1 MRDFLSLRA
10 DASPD
15 AMALIEA
22 ESSKG
27 WTYRALDAAA
37 SETAGRLA
45 DFGVGPGD
53 HVGVLMSNDV
63 RYVWLVHAAKRL
75 GAVLVPL
82 NARQTAH
89 ELTGRIER
97 ADLST
102 LVCSAETEAAAVEA
116 VADADVPVVSVDSAE
131 NDAVGAF
138 EHADSVAFDHHE
150 WSESEPLVLLFT
162 SGTTGSPKAVRLTM
176 GNVLWSALASAFRLG
191 VDPDDR
197 WLVTLSL
204 YHMGGLAP
212 IYRSTLYGTT
222 VVLRE
227 SFEAGDAA
235 DDVARYDVTGVSLVP
250 VMLRR
255 MLDAR
260 GTLADSLRFVLLG
273 GAPAPIELLERCRNY
288 SVPVYPTYG
297 MTETSSQVAT
307 ATPREAFANLGT
319 VGRPLFWT
327 RVTVRDE
334 SGEEL
339 PRGETGEL
347 VVSGPTVTDG
357 YYDDPA
363 ATADAFDEHG
373 FWTGDVGYRDEDGRL
388 WVLNRKDDRIITGG
402 ENVDPGEVVDVL
414 RSYSGVQDAAV
425 VGVSDPE
432 WGESVAALV
441 VRKTGDVSSSDLVAH
456 AHEHL
461 AGFKVPKFVAF
472 CDELPRTVSGTVERE
487 TVREKLS
494 ALRERAD
501 PGVGRVDPG
510 ASDPDDET
518 DSADRAD
525 SPDETADSPDRATDD
540 AASTGPDERPA
551 GDAGEDGGAEPE
563 PGDVDGETG
572 DEAVETPHDSADE
585 FEWGGEV
592 DEASEERRVGDE
604 SDAGDD
610 DGDDSSVEAGDGD
623 DPSVEAGDDEI
634 EADDAGDGDRAA
646 Q

>member
-45 DFGVGPGD
+45 DFGIGPGD

-82 NARQTAH
+82 NAKQTAH
-89 ELTGRIER
+89 ELAGRIER

-102 LVCSAETEAAAVEA
+102 LVCSAETEATAVEA

-131 NDAVGAF
+131 HGAVDAF
-138 EHADSVAFDHHE
+138 EHADSVAFDHYD
-150 WSESEPLVLLFT
+150 WSESDPLVLMFT
-162 SGTTGSPKAVRLTM
+162 SGTTGSPKGVRLTM
-176 GNVLWSALASAFRLG
+176 GNVLWSAIASAFRIG
-191 VDPDDR
+191 IDPDDR

-212 IYRSTLYGTT
+212 LYRSTLYGTT

-227 SFEAGDAA
+227 SFEAGNAA
-235 DDVARYDVTGVSLVP
+235 DDVARYDVTGISLVP

-273 GAPAPIELLERCRNY
+273 GAPASMELLERCRNY

-327 RVTVRDE
+327 NVTVRDE
-334 SGEEL
+334 SGEEV

-357 YYDDPA
+357 YYGDPE
-363 ATADAFDEHG
+363 ATADAFDDHG

-388 WVLNRKDDRIITGG
+388 WILNRKDDRIITGG

-414 RSYSGVQDAAV
+414 RSHPDVQDAAV

-432 WGESVAALV
+432 WGQAVAALV
-441 VRKTGDVSSSDLVAH
+441 ERKTGGVSSSDLVAH
-456 AHEHL
+456 AHEQL

-487 TVREKLS
+487 TVRETLS
-494 ALRERAD
+494 ALRERGNGPDDWRAE
-501 PGVGRVDPG
+501 PGPD
-510 ASDPDDET
+510 DPDGEEASGDRAG
-518 DSADRAD
+518 SADGAKQTD
-525 SPDETADSPDRATDD
+525 AAQTDAAQAAPDEPSTDD
-540 AASTGPDERPA
+540 ADVDDDAETRPDDADADAAADASTHIETA
-551 GDAGEDGGAEPE
+551 GD
-563 PGDVDGETG
+563 T
-572 DEAVETPHDSADE
+572 ADR
-585 FEWGGEV
+585 FEWG
-592 DEASEERRVGDE
+592 
-604 SDAGDD
+604 SDADAVADGRDGVESGDVETED
-610 DGDDSSVEAGDGD
+610 SDLEDSDLDGDDAGAEDGD
-623 DPSVEAGDDEI
+623 
-634 EADDAGDGDRAA
+634 DRAA